1 MHRLAAFIAVVN
13 LLFAVDGLAQSTP
26 PLPKVS
32 IALPADIPSEKVWVR
47 YVLYGP
53 LGGHGSDAARK
64 PDSQLIEIIAAVEGK
79 RAARMKML
87 VWAPGCKIQ
96 TFDIPIQESADVY
109 ESFVCSPLPSIT
121 LVGQIKNTPMDG
133 KKPAEVRVDYLAL
146 WACSFFGFVDCM
158 VPQASVGTAIP
169 DPQGTFEI
177 DVPDFSAD
185 PTSSD
190 SDRGAEFQL
199 VLREVKTWNLI
210 AYLEPESEMLRTPS
224 RALKIVPS
232 YPRNLAFSA
241 RKIKR

>member
-1 MHRLAAFIAVVN
+1 MHRLAAFIAAAT
-13 LLFAVDGLAQSTP
+13 LLFAVNGLAQST

-32 IALPADIPSEKVWVR
+32 IALPADVRSEKVWVQ

-53 LGGHGSDAARK
+53 FGAHGGNGVRK
-64 PDSQLIEIIAAVEGK
+64 PGSQLIEIVAAGEGK
-79 RAARMKML
+79 RADGMKML

-96 TFDIPIQESADVY
+96 TFDIPIRESADVY

-121 LVGQIKNTPMDG
+121 LVGQIKNAHMDG

-146 WACSFFGFVDCM
+146 WACSFFGLVDCM

-169 DPQGTFEI
+169 DPQGIFEI

-185 PTSSD
+185 PISSD

-199 VLREVKTWNLI
+199 ALREVKTWNLI
-210 AYLEPESEMLRTPS
+210 AFLEPELETLRTRS

-232 YPRNLAFSA
+232 YPANLAFSA
-241 RKIKR
+241 RRTKR